1 MSSTSQS
8 YQSGLETIIES
19 GRENAFLAYGDIN
32 FLLPP
37 ESSPSDQLAELALH
51 DADENMAEPAD
62 PHSIED
68 DTLKPTLDDDSE
80 LDLSPGDADRASDP
94 VRLYMREMASVP
106 LLTREGEIILAKRI
120 ERGQQRAIKTVSR
133 SPISIE
139 HILALGDG
147 LRRGK
152 LNIRDIVDFSDQEGV
167 TEELVQDYLEVALEQ
182 MAEIKK
188 NYARALRLAERL
200 RMEPKRS
207 QKRPQIIN
215 KLARLRVELGRG
227 MRALD
232 LARQQH
238 DQLVALIREA
248 VNQAREAKAEITKA
262 RRALDAKRRKDDLL
276 KLKRGVRAAEQ
287 KLVEVESRWHVSV
300 VEIERSNAAIIKG
313 EFEASEAKNELT
325 EANLR
330 LVVSIANKYSNRGL
344 PLLDLIQEGNIGLL
358 KAVDKFE
365 WRHGFKFSTYATW
378 WIRQAIT
385 RAIADQ
391 ARTIRIPVHM
401 FDTISKLMRCT
412 RGLVQELGREPSCE
426 EIAERMEL
434 PVAKVR
440 NILRVAQQPVSL
452 ETPVDEEESSHL
464 GDFIEDKSIVNPA
477 DALIGNNL
485 RNATDEALRM
495 LTPREEKV
503 IKMRFGLCSN
513 GNEHT
518 LEEVGQHFSITRERV
533 RQIEAKALRK
543 LGHAARSRKL
553 RSFLQGAR
561 LCG

>member
-51 DADENMAEPAD
+51 DADENMAEAAD
-62 PHSIED
+62 PNSIED
-68 DTLKPTLDDDSE
+68 DTLKPALDDDSE

-139 HILALGDG
+139 HILAIGDG

-167 TEELVQDYLEVALEQ
+167 TEELVQNYLEVALEQ

-200 RMEPKRS
+200 RTEPKRS

-215 KLARLRVELGRG
+215 KLSRVRVELGRG

-232 LARQQH
+232 LARQQRG
-238 DQLVALIREA
+238 QLVALIRES

-262 RRALDAKRRKDDLL
+262 RRALDAKKRKDDLL
-276 KLKRGVRAAEQ
+276 KLKRSVRAAEQ

>member
-1 MSSTSQS
+1 MSGTSQA
-8 YQSGLETIIES
+8 YQGDLETMIE
-19 GRENAFLAYGDIN
+19 GGQDGAFLAYGDIN

-37 ESSPSDQLAELALH
+37 ESNPSEQLAELALT
-51 DADENMAEPAD
+51 DADEAFTDAAS
-62 PHSIED
+62 PHSVD
-68 DTLKPTLDDDSE
+68 DEALKPSIDDDAD
-80 LDLSPGDADRASDP
+80 LDLTPGDSDRASDP
-94 VRLYMREMASVP
+94 VRLYMREMSSVP
-106 LLTREGEIILAKRI
+106 LLTREGEITLARRI
-120 ERGQQRAIKTVSR
+120 ERGQQRAIKVVSR
-133 SPISIE
+133 SPISVE
-139 HILALGDG
+139 RILAIGDG

-152 LNIRDIVDFSDQEGV
+152 LNVRDIVDFSDQDGV
-167 TEELVQDYLEVALEQ
+167 TDELVQGYLETTLEQ

-188 NYARALRLAERL
+188 SYLRARKLADRL
-200 RMEPKRS
+200 RAEPKRS
-207 QKRPQIIN
+207 NKRLHLRN
-215 KLARLRVELGRG
+215 RLARARVELGCE

-232 LARQQH
+232 LARQMH
-238 DQLVALIREA
+238 DTLVALIRDA
-248 VNQAREAKAEITKA
+248 IDQAREAKAAINKA
-262 RRALDAKRRKDDLL
+262 RRAIESRKRKDDLL
-276 KLKRGVRAAEQ
+276 KLKRNLREADRRLASLESEWRTSV
-287 KLVEVESRWHVSV
+287 VEVE
-300 VEIERSNAAIIKG
+300 RSFASIIRG
-313 EFEASEAKNELT
+313 EYEASEAKKELT

-412 RGLVQELGREPSCE
+412 RMLVQDLGREPSCE
-426 EIAERMEL
+426 EIAEKMEL

-452 ETPVDEEESSHL
+452 ETPVDEEENSHL
-464 GDFIEDKSIVNPA
+464 GDFIEDKSITNPA
-477 DALIGNNL
+477 DALIGLNL

-533 RQIEAKALRK
+533 RQIEAKALKK

>member
-37 ESSPSDQLAELALH
+37 ESSPSDQLAELAIH
-51 DADENMAEPAD
+51 EADENIAEPAD
-62 PHSIED
+62 SHSIED
-68 DTLKPTLDDDSE
+68 DTLKAPIDDDSE

-120 ERGQQRAIKTVSR
+120 ERGQQRAIKAVSR

-139 HILALGDG
+139 RILTLGDA

-167 TEELVQDYLEVALEQ
+167 TEELVQDYLEVALVQ

-188 NYARALRLAERL
+188 SYTRALRFAERL
-200 RMEPKRS
+200 RAEPKRS
-207 QKRPQIIN
+207 QKRPQLIN
-215 KLARLRVELGRG
+215 KLARVRVELGRE

-232 LARQQH
+232 IARQQH
-238 DQLVALIREA
+238 DQLVALIRES
-248 VNQAREAKAEITKA
+248 VDQAREAKAEITKA

-287 KLVEVESRWHVSV
+287 KLAQMESIWRVSV
-300 VEIERSNAAIIKG
+300 VEVERTHAAIIKG
-313 EFEASEAKNELT
+313 AFDASEAKNELT

-426 EIAERMEL
+426 EIADRMEL

-440 NILRVAQQPVSL
+440 NILRIAQQPVSL

>member
-1 MSSTSQS
+1 MSSTNQS

-51 DADENMAEPAD
+51 DADENMAESAD
-62 PHSIED
+62 PHPVED
-68 DTLKPTLDDDSE
+68 DRLKPAIDDDSE
-80 LDLSPGDADRASDP
+80 LDLSPGDADRGSDP

-120 ERGQQRAIKTVSR
+120 ERGQQRAIKAVSR
-133 SPISIE
+133 SPLSIE
-139 HILALGDG
+139 HILAIGDG

-152 LNIRDIVDFSDQEGV
+152 LNIRDVVDFSDQEGV

-188 NYARALRLAERL
+188 SYARALRLAERL
-200 RMEPKRS
+200 RAEPKRS
-207 QKRPQIIN
+207 QKRPHLIN
-215 KLARLRVELGRG
+215 KLARVRVELGRE

-248 VNQAREAKAEITKA
+248 INQAREVKSEITKA
-262 RRALDAKRRKDDLL
+262 RRALDLKRRKDDLL

-287 KLVEVESRWHVSV
+287 KLTQMESLWRVSV
-300 VEIERSNAAIIKG
+300 VEVERSNAAIIRG
-313 EFEASEAKNELT
+313 EFDASEAKNELT

-412 RGLVQELGREPSCE
+412 RALVQELGREPSCE
-426 EIAERMEL
+426 EIADRMEL

-440 NILRVAQQPVSL
+440 NILRIAQQPVSL